1 MMIILQDLVHIIYII
16 ICAAFALLLIR
27 GLFKRK
33 TRTNWVYDIIYA
45 YTLIPFLLRALRIK

>member
-1 MMIILQDLVHIIYII
+1 MIMLQNIVHIIYII
-16 ICAAFALLLIR
+16 ISAAFALLLLR

>member
-1 MMIILQDLVHIIYII
+1 MMIWLQGLIHFMYIVT
-16 ICAAFALLLIR
+16 CAAFAGLLLR

>member
-1 MMIILQDLVHIIYII
+1 MMIMLQDLIHIIYII
-16 ICAAFALLLIR
+16 ISAVFALLLLR

-33 TRTNWVYDIIYA
+33 TKTNWVYDVIYA

>member
-1 MMIILQDLVHIIYII
+1 MMIWLHEVVHQIYFIL
-16 ICAAFALLLIR
+16 AAVFALLLLR

-45 YTLIPFLLRALRIK
+45 YTLIPFLLRALHIK

>member
-1 MMIILQDLVHIIYII
+1 MMIILQDLIHIIYII
-16 ICAAFALLLIR
+16 ICAVFAFLLIR

-33 TRTNWVYDIIYA
+33 TRTNWVYDIVYA